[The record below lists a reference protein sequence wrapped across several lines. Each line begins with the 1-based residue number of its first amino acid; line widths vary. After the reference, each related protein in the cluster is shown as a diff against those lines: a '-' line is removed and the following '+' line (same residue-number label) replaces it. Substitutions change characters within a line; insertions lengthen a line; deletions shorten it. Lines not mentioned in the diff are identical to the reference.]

1 MIRFVL
7 LFTFAFVVELWLL
20 QRVVQG
26 TGFLACLGY
35 HLISTFAFAV
45 AVSKKLKGEQTRN
58 LWVFCLSIWAFMPIV
73 CLVIVAIFAYS
84 LTRKRSRT
92 VTSVHDVIESAEE
105 EEALFRE
112 LALEMLAERDT
123 ETSGASLSSTLS
135 QESFAD
141 ILRSDNQEAKKKV
154 ITLLRFTRTPNS
166 IATLKQ
172 AQKDKS
178 YEIQYLSAR
187 ALAAMEQEWHDELKI
202 LNEQIESDPTNI
214 ELRNQIVY
222 SYMLI
227 FGSGI
232 VPNRIA
238 RVYLGHVLN
247 HAVTSLQLDHNQADL
262 LVRIG
267 QINLFQRSYQR
278 ALQAFTRAIEMS
290 PDIPQFYYWKAEAHY
305 HLFQFDEVHE
315 ECRKLNEV
323 YVVPGKILAS
333 VRYWSQNAG

>member
-1 MIRFVL
+1 MIRFT
-7 LFTFAFVVELWLL
+7 LFFTAAWIIEFWLM
-20 QRVVQG
+20 QRMTTG

-35 HLISTFAFAV
+35 HILSTLAFGLAI
-45 AVSKKLKGEQTRN
+45 SKKLRDDQTRN
-58 LWVFCLSIWAFMPIV
+58 LWVFVLSIWTFMPGV
-73 CLVIVAIFAYS
+73 SLVVVPVLSYL
-84 LTRKRSRT
+84 LTRKRTRAI
-92 VTSVHDVIESAEE
+92 TSVHDVIESAEE

-112 LALEMLAERDT
+112 LALEMLAERET
-123 ETSGASLSSTLS
+123 ENVSSLATTLS

-141 ILRSDNQEAKKKV
+141 ILRSNNMEAKKKV

-187 ALAAMEQEWHDELKI
+187 ALSAMEQEWHDELKI
-202 LNEQIESDPTNI
+202 LTEQIESDPTNI

-232 VPNRIA
+232 VPTRIA

-247 HAVTSLQLDHNQADL
+247 HAVTSLQLDGNQADL
-262 LVRIG
+262 LVRLG

-278 ALQAFTRAIEMS
+278 ALQAFNRAIELS

-305 HLFQFDEVHE
+305 HLFQFPEVHE

-333 VRYWSQNAG
+333 VRYWSQNGG